1 MIEGE
6 EYMKREEKQELSV
19 AGKVYDGRVKK
30 EAGRACGAWG
40 MEDGHGHLV
49 KEAFKAGFV
58 QGGFYALRNQWIRVE
73 EALPET
79 GEDGCSRFV
88 LARCENLVPK
98 IAQYSDNSYT
108 RVYTYVGMDGRKHE
122 NHWFDAYFEP
132 LRHDITHWME
142 IPRLG

>member
-58 QGGFYALRNQWIRVE
+58 QGGFLCFEEPVDQGGGGVAGDRGGRVQQVCVGKVRESCPENCPVFGQFLHKGVYLCGHGRE
-73 EALPET
+73 EA
-79 GEDGCSRFV
+79 
-88 LARCENLVPK
+88 
-98 IAQYSDNSYT
+98 
-108 RVYTYVGMDGRKHE
+108 
-122 NHWFDAYFEP
+122 
-132 LRHDITHWME
+132 
-142 IPRLG
+142 